1 MGGSKPDCNSVQE
14 LNNCIDYCSLEDM
27 HLSSPLLTRTNCNL
41 GNALIESKLDR
52 VLVNSLFFQIDLQL
66 QGSVLN
72 QSLSDRNPFLI
83 SEVPS
88 SHCKT
93 PFRYF
98 NYWAKEA
105 GFFSVVK
112 ESWNIEVR
120 GTPMYRVCKKLGF
133 VKGALT
139 QWQGLQ
145 PNISSFLRRS
155 IYPKDQLYEFVALIG
170 LHCLEHWIY
179 LYVC

>member
-1 MGGSKPDCNSVQE
+1 MSEREKKKKKTFTFPGLLWVTLTWLGGDLKKMGGSKPDCNSVQG

-27 HLSSPLLTRTNCNL
+27 HLSSPLLTRTNCNF

-52 VLVNSLFFQIDLQL
+52 VLVNSLFFQIDLYL

-72 QSLSDRNPFLI
+72 QSLSDHNPFLI

-112 ESWNIEVR
+112 ES
-120 GTPMYRVCKKLGF
+120 
-133 VKGALT
+133 
-139 QWQGLQ
+139 
-145 PNISSFLRRS
+145 
-155 IYPKDQLYEFVALIG
+155 
-170 LHCLEHWIY
+170 
-179 LYVC
+179 